1 MKAVSTAQNVD
12 KRHVGGQHM
21 CRDQRI
27 ATDRPGFHEFAATAI
42 LCAATGSLHLPR
54 SVAWG
59 YFDCG
64 LESTPEN
71 TPSNPC

>member
-21 CRDQRI
+21 CRDQPI
-27 ATDRPGFHEFAATAI
+27 AIDRPSFLEFAAAVRP
-42 LCAATGSLHLPR
+42 CAAIGSRHLPR

-59 YFDCG
+59 YFNCG
-64 LESTPEN
+64 LESTPQN
-71 TPSNPC
+71 TPRSS

>member
-27 ATDRPGFHEFAATAI
+27 AIDRPGFLEFAAAMN
-42 LCAATGSLHLPR
+42 R
-54 SVAWG
+54 
-59 YFDCG
+59 
-64 LESTPEN
+64 
-71 TPSNPC
+71 